1 VLRKLAAGG
10 CVDQAKAQIMQTKF
24 PEVSKVEWLAKVEAD
39 LKGKPLSS
47 LDFEVGGQA
56 FSPIHHQDDL
66 DALPQPI
73 RSSANCRLGVFIEVE
88 DPVEANKLAL
98 EALVGGANYIY
109 FYDAGGSGTNAKDI
123 LYKGILTDIVDV
135 VWHTAPKPF
144 LTYNAE
150 TAAKWLALF
159 SIQRGPQTIWIQFGH
174 NHLENIAL
182 LRAVRLCINLIL
194 EETGESHSYQIG
206 VVVEGNEADPNA
218 AKIKSTAQA
227 MAAING
233 GADILMVKPSDGI
246 GTTPFERRIARNVH
260 HLLSEEANFDQVADP
275 AAGSYYIE
283 ALTDHLAQ
291 KIWSKFQQFSNDS
304 SNKSSN
310 DGNSA

>member
-1 VLRKLAAGG
+1 MLRKLAAGG

-24 PEVSKVEWLAKVEAD
+24 TEVSKAEWLAKVEAD

-47 LDFEVGGQA
+47 LDFEVAGRT

-66 DALPQPI
+66 GALPQPI
-73 RSSANCRLGVFIEVE
+73 RYSANCRLGVFIEVE

-109 FYDAGGSGTNAKDI
+109 FYGAGGSGANAKDI
-123 LYKGILTDIVDV
+123 LYKSILTDIVDV
-135 VWHTAPKPF
+135 VWHTGPKPF
-144 LTYNAE
+144 LTYTSE
-150 TAAKWLALF
+150 TAADRLILF
-159 SIQRGPQTIWIQFGH
+159 SIARAPQTIWIQLGQ

-194 EETGESHSYQIG
+194 EETGQSHSYQIG
-206 VVVEGNEADPNA
+206 VVIEGNEADPNA
-218 AKIKSTAQA
+218 TKIKSTALA

-233 GADILMVKPSDGI
+233 GADILMVKPSDGKGI
-246 GTTPFERRIARNVH
+246 TPFERRIARNVH

-291 KIWSKFQQFSNDS
+291 KIWTKFQQLSNNS
-304 SNKSSN
+304 HNKSSN
-310 DGNSA
+310 EGNSA